1 MTELSIRPEEI
12 RDALERFVSS
22 YEPDEADE
30 AEVGRV
36 DRHR

>member
-1 MTELSIRPEEI
+1 MTELTIRPDEI

-30 AEVGRV
+30 RGRPGHR
-36 DRHR
+36 DR